1 MKPET
6 VILRESIRSALSNG
20 EFEVYYQPIIDISSN
35 KIVAAEALIRWNHP
49 ELGLLYPDSFIPSA
63 EESGMISLLGEFV
76 VRDACRQIRK
86 WLDGDNFV
94 MKICI
99 NLSLAQ
105 LCDPDFARK
114 IQQILREAEVSPKLL
129 EFEVTESMA
138 MSDMEGTL
146 SILQELKDIGATI
159 ALDDFG
165 TGYSSLSHLHQFPV
179 DVLKLDGD
187 FVQKS
192 LMSEK
197 GSKLLRAI
205 LLLAHTLDL
214 EVIAEGVET
223 EEQLLLVKLLG
234 GKLVQGYYFSRPMPI
249 KDYVNWC
256 NGYVTAHQTALE
268 TALDFRSELQ

>member
-6 VILRESIRSALSNG
+6 VILRESIRRALEQG
-20 EFEVYYQPIIDISSN
+20 EFEVYYQPIVDIVSN
-35 KIVAAEALIRWNHP
+35 RVIAGEALLRWNHP

-63 EESGMISLLGEFV
+63 EECGMISLLGEYV
-76 VRDACRQIRK
+76 VRDTCKQIRK
-86 WLDGDNFV
+86 WIDSNRPSIRFCV
-94 MKICI
+94 
-99 NLSLAQ
+99 NLSMAQ
-105 LCDPDFARK
+105 MEDAMFAK
-114 IQQILREAEVSPKLL
+114 KVQQILRDTEVPPECL

-138 MSDMEGTL
+138 MSDLEGTL
-146 SILQELKDIGATI
+146 SVLSELKECGTSI

-192 LMSEK
+192 LMTEK
-197 GSKLLRAI
+197 GSKLMRAM

-214 EVIAEGVET
+214 EVIAEGIET

-234 GKLVQGYYFSRPMPI
+234 GKLVQGYYFSQPVPVKEYMR
-249 KDYVNWC
+249 WC
-256 NGYVTAHQTALE
+256 DGYTASHQP
-268 TALDFRSELQ
+268 ALDFHASLQ